1 LTLNGIANLIADRV
15 ANIYRRGAGG
25 VAPAMQ
31 LRPPFRNDPHWL
43 DLLLFHEYFYTE
55 TGQGLLGASHQTGWT
70 GLIANLVL
78 RHYRKEIPKYW
89 NSQRIQEA
97 AE

>member
-1 LTLNGIANLIADRV
+1 MTLNGIANLIAERV

-31 LRPPFRNDPHWL
+31 TQPPFRNDPDWR
-43 DLLLFHEYFYTE
+43 DLLLFHEHFHAE
-55 TGQGLLGASHQTGWT
+55 TGQGLGASHQTGWT

-78 RHYRKEIPKYW
+78 RRYRKEIPAYW
-89 NSQRIQEA
+89 SSQQIQEA